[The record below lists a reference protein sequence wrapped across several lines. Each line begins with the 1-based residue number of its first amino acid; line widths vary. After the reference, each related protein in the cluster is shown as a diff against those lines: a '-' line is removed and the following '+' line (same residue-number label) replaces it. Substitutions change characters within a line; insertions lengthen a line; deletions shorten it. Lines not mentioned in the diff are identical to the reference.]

1 MTAADDVVIVGAA
14 ESSRLGTVPG
24 LSSFGL
30 HAEASAAA
38 LADAAVKPGE
48 VDGIAT
54 QDPLVHEVAHYLGLS
69 PTWMDGTLAGGCSS
83 LMHVRHAAGAL
94 RAGLCTI
101 ALVTHGQSGRSR
113 HGTQSRTVH
122 PDAMA
127 RQFEHPSGATAP
139 MSSFT
144 VPALR
149 FMASRGLG
157 RGDLAEVVV
166 AQRRWANPNPR
177 ALRRKLV
184 SVRDVLESPAVAYP
198 FTRDMCC
205 PRTDGGGALVLMTRA
220 RARERGIDGR
230 AVHVLGAAEALETS
244 LVSQLA
250 DLTTFRAFEVAGR
263 AALAEA
269 GLSTRDIDHLM
280 VYDAFAH
287 LPLYGL
293 ETLAFVPAGGSG
305 EFIRD
310 GQTGIGGSLPMNTNG
325 GGLCYTHTGMYGMF
339 AIQESVRQLRGEAV
353 VQAGEINVSLV
364 LGVGM
369 MFAAAACLVLAR
381 G

>member
-14 ESSRLGTVPG
+14 ETKRLGTIPD

-38 LADAAVKPGE
+38 LADAGVQPTE

-69 PTWMDGTLAGGCSS
+69 PAWMDGTFAGGCSS

-101 ALVTHGQSGRSR
+101 TLVTHGQSGRSR
-113 HGTQSRTVH
+113 HGTQSRAVAA
-122 PDAMA
+122 DALT
-127 RQFEHPSGATAP
+127 RQFEHPFGATAP
-139 MSSFT
+139 ISSFT

-149 FMASRGLG
+149 FMASRGLDQ
-157 RGDLAEVVV
+157 RDLASVVV
-166 AQRRWANPNPR
+166 AQRQWAHPNPR
-177 ALRRKLV
+177 ALRRTLV
-184 SVRDVLESPAVAYP
+184 SVEDVLESPAVAYP

-205 PRTDGGGALVLMTRA
+205 PRTDGGGALVLMTRRQA
-220 RARERGIDGR
+220 QARGIGGR
-230 AVHVLGAAEALETS
+230 AVRVLGAAEALETA

-250 DLTTFRAFEVAGR
+250 DLTTFRAFEVVGQM
-263 AALAEA
+263 ALAEA
-269 GLSTRDIDHLM
+269 GLSTHDIDHLM

-293 ETLAFVPAGGSG
+293 ETLGFVQPGGSG

-310 GQTGIGGSLPMNTNG
+310 GQTWLGGSLPMNTNG

-339 AIQESVRQLRGEAV
+339 AIQESVRQLRGEAA
-353 VQAGEINVSLV
+353 VQAMPGGISLV
-364 LGVGM
+364 LGIGM
-369 MFAAAACLVLAR
+369 MFAAAACLVLSSD
-381 G
+381 